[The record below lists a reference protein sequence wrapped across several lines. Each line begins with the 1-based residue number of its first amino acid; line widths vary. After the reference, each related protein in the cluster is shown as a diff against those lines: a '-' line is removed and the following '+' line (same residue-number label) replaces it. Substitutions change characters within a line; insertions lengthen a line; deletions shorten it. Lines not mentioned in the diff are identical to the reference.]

1 MKLELH
7 SPLSIEECR
16 RKLVEKLEERVFMG
30 SVKEQKIS
38 LRLGNGLRNPFAP
51 YFQGNLERTINGTIL
66 RGVIKIQEVVK
77 WAAILWCVFCILTP
91 CIMTALVEAGLLSF
105 VVLVGIENLRELGN
119 ELYQTL
125 IALSVMV
132 LLFPLAG
139 VAFGIGFPALFAW
152 IRSNDREKIVET
164 LAKLLDATNHSAA

>member
-1 MKLELH
+1 
-7 SPLSIEECR
+7 
-16 RKLVEKLEERVFMG
+16 
-30 SVKEQKIS
+30 
-38 LRLGNGLRNPFAP
+38 
-51 YFQGNLERTINGTIL
+51 
-66 RGVIKIQEVVK
+66 
-77 WAAILWCVFCILTP
+77 
-91 CIMTALVEAGLLSF
+91 MTALVEAGLLSF

-164 LAKLLDATNHSAA
+164 LAKLLDATNHSDA